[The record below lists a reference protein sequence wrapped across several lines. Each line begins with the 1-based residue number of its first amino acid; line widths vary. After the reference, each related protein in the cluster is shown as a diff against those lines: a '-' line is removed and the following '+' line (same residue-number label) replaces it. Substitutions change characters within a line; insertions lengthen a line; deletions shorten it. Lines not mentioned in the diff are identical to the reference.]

1 MATAADTLRAI
12 EARAERAIV
21 QELRL
26 MTQEILGLRTQL
38 VLEDRAHA
46 DALLLKLDH
55 LERDQVTAPRSEPQ
69 VPAFL
74 MPTLSLTVFETR
86 LPKAYRAYFYAQE
99 YGDLED
105 VVTVDTFDAGVQL
118 VRDRLARDGDYV
130 ITASWIKHQG
140 EMTVATPHG
149 MVVARVEADVSGA
162 TTTQPVVLDA
172 CEALRTGDA
181 SRIEQLF
188 GRMLEAA

>member
-21 QELRL
+21 QELHL

-38 VLEDRAHA
+38 VLEDRVHA

-55 LERDQVTAPRSEPQ
+55 LERDQVTAPCSETQ

-74 MPTLSLTVFETR
+74 MPTLSVTVFETR
-86 LPKAYRAYFYAQE
+86 LPRAYRAYFYAQE

-140 EMTVATPHG
+140 EMTVATPRG
-149 MVVARVEADVSGA
+149 MVVARVEADVSGV

-172 CEALRTGDA
+172 CAALRTGDA

>member
-26 MTQEILGLRTQL
+26 MVQEILGLRTQL

-55 LERDQVTAPRSEPQ
+55 LERGQVTAPRSEPQ

-74 MPTLSLTVFETR
+74 MPTLSLTVFETP

-149 MVVARVEADVSGA
+149 MVVARVEADISGA

-172 CEALRTGDA
+172 CAALRTGDA

>member
-1 MATAADTLRAI
+1 MNTAADTLRAI

-38 VLEDRAHA
+38 VLQERAHA

-55 LERDQVTAPRSEPQ
+55 LERGQTASPADGSG
-69 VPAFL
+69 VPDYL
-74 MPTLSLTVFETR
+74 TPTLCLTLFETPM
-86 LPKAYRAYFYAQE
+86 PKAYRVYFYAHE

-105 VVTVDTFDAGVQL
+105 VVTVDTFDFGVQL
-118 VRDRLARDGDYV
+118 VRDRLTRDGDYA

-140 EMTVATPHG
+140 EMTVATPRG
-149 MVVARVEADVSGA
+149 MVVARVEADDRDA
-162 TTTQPVVLDA
+162 PTPEPAVLEA
-172 CEALRTGDA
+172 CDALRAGDT
-181 SRIEQLF
+181 SRIEHLF
-188 GRMLEAA
+188 ERLLEAA

>member
-26 MTQEILGLRTQL
+26 MMQEILGLRTQL

-55 LERDQVTAPRSEPQ
+55 LERGHVAAQRSEPQ

-74 MPTLSLTVFETR
+74 MPTLSLTVFETP

-140 EMTVATPHG
+140 EMTVTTPRG
-149 MVVARVEADVSGA
+149 MVVARVEADVSGV

-172 CEALRTGDA
+172 CAALRTGDA